1 MKNCCGQNASL
12 AWEPAHPKI
21 AGPCGYANL
30 KGIMEDPKDPEHR
43 EMKEW
48 LGLSKN
54 KKWDAEAFDL
64 DKTNSLVAK
73 I

>member
-1 MKNCCGQNASL
+1 LRAKCLAGLGACPPEDCG
-12 AWEPAHPKI
+12 
-21 AGPCGYANL
+21 GPCGYANL